1 MLVDL
6 AMTHRFVGGHVAH
19 RPSDLRHFSKFDLK
33 GIVHATTTDRILAR
47 S

>member
-6 AMTHRFVGGHVAH
+6 ATTRQFAGGRVA
-19 RPSDLRHFSKFDLK
+19 RRLSDLRHFSKFDLK
-33 GIVHATTTDRILAR
+33 GIVHATTTDRVPAR